1 LGAEAG
7 PGMTDPVAHLDGD
20 QVVIAAR
27 VAARLAPALR
37 RLARQATR
45 DGLALDTDLRQV
57 LDVLAAAELACQR
70 RSGAPAGPSLA
81 AAGSDP
87 PRSERALGVGEVAH
101 LAGVSER
108 SVRRAAAT
116 GRLPGRRGPD
126 GRWWFEPGA
135 VEAWMERR
143 RSA

>member
-1 LGAEAG
+1 
-7 PGMTDPVAHLDGD
+7 
-20 QVVIAAR
+20 
-27 VAARLAPALR
+27 LAPALR